1 MYRPSKYETH
11 NKSLD
16 DFAKLFNSKCNPNEM
31 IFIYNEDENFSDDG
45 KIILY
50 DLNKEIYYD
59 WEKRDR
65 YFENGV
71 FKFNTLGQFERK
83 FHKNPKIGI
92 TIQCDSSEN
101 HVLVALHSSFKEKR
115 IVSRLTDSYNE
126 VGGMRETS
134 DFIIYSYDEIDK
146 LIDQIRK
153 WALEDK
159 EDFLEYDGAA
169 NSNE

>member
-1 MYRPSKYETH
+1 MYRPSKYDTH

-16 DFAKLFNSKCNPNEM
+16 DFSKLFNSKCNPNEM
-31 IFIYNEDENFSDDG
+31 VFIYNESENYSDDG

-50 DLNKEIYYD
+50 NLGKQIYYD

-83 FHKNPKIGI
+83 FHKTPKIGI

-115 IVSRLTDSYNE
+115 IVSRLTDSSNE
-126 VGGMRETS
+126 IGGMRETS

-146 LIDQIRK
+146 FIEQIK
-153 WALEDK
+153 EWAKEGK
-159 EDFLEYDGAA
+159 EDFLDYCEEVI
-169 NSNE
+169 NNE